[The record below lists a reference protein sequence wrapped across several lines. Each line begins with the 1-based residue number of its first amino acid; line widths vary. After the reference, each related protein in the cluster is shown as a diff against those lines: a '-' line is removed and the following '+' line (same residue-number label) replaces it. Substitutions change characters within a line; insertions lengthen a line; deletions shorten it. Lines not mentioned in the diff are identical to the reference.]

1 MPPPRS
7 KPAPFAIKYLDHAAA
22 CAWVRRHHTGYLRR
36 VARCP
41 HNRKHR
47 TFADAPSFCAH
58 LLDWAPEERRELSK
72 KLRALV
78 AACWSWR
85 ALLVRG
91 PAWTFI
97 LANDDLEGGM
107 PHTIHT
113 AIVLP
118 RWLVRTLLFET
129 SDPAAKRT
137 AYETVLHERIHV
149 MQKADPTVFRRLY
162 AAWGW
167 KPVAQG
173 GLVDRALDTLE
184 RRPDRPTRHNPDT
197 PQRWGTVRVAA
208 DGTATTWVPYVQLG
222 PGGMR
227 DARYYLVTLARRQ
240 RGGGG
245 GGDSGAGATP
255 LEVRWHPMEG
265 VGWYNT
271 YFGGAAHAYHPDE
284 AAAVLLADCMVRD
297 AEGGALRECAAVRA
311 VVGWSNG
318 GDKKG

>member
-1 MPPPRS
+1 MRRWRHWSRGWTQRWTQSCQTSKWSTQGSARRGCRRIQGRWYMRQGRRLLCHKLCPYEGVGAIGPRCTGCEALVHGDAQKNPCLLGKPESAMPRDS
-7 KPAPFAIKYLDHAAA
+7 NPAPITIEYLDQTAA
-22 CAWVRRHHTGYLRR
+22 CAWVRRHHTRYLEH
-36 VARCP
+36 VAQCS

-47 TFADAPSFCAH
+47 TFADAPTFCAH

-85 ALLVRG
+85 AFLVRG
-91 PAWTFI
+91 PAWRFI

-129 SDPAAKRT
+129 SDPTAKRT

-149 MQKADPTVFRRLY
+149 MQKASPEMFRRLY

-184 RRPDRPTRHNPDT
+184 RSRPHPPQRP
-197 PQRWGTVRVAA
+197 PQRWGAVRVAP
-208 DGTATTWVPYVQLG
+208 TARRRLG
-222 PGGMR
+222 AVCSTGSRR
-227 DARYYLVTLARRQ
+227 DARHGTTL
-240 RGGGG
+240 
-245 GGDSGAGATP
+245 
-255 LEVRWHPMEG
+255 
-265 VGWYNT
+265 
-271 YFGGAAHAYHPDE
+271 
-284 AAAVLLADCMVRD
+284 
-297 AEGGALRECAAVRA
+297 
-311 VVGWSNG
+311 
-318 GDKKG
+318 

>member
-1 MPPPRS
+1 MPRDS
-7 KPAPFAIKYLDHAAA
+7 NPAPIAIEYLDQTAA
-22 CAWVRRHHTGYLRR
+22 CAWVRRHHTRYLEH
-36 VARCP
+36 VAQCS

-47 TFADAPSFCAH
+47 TFADAPTFCAH

-85 ALLVRG
+85 AFLVRG
-91 PAWTFI
+91 PAWRFI

-129 SDPAAKRT
+129 SDPTAKRT

-149 MQKADPTVFRRLY
+149 MQKASPEMFRRLY

-184 RRPDRPTRHNPDT
+184 RSPDRPTRHNPDT
-197 PQRWGTVRVAA
+197 PQRWGAVRVAP

-227 DARYYLVTLARRQ
+227 DARYYLVTLERRGQ
-240 RGGGG
+240 
-245 GGDSGAGATP
+245 GGDGGSAGSTP
-255 LEVRWHPMEG
+255 LQVQWHPMEG
-265 VGWYNT
+265 VSWYT
-271 YFGGAAHAYHPDE
+271 LYFGGAAHAYHPDE
-284 AAAVLLADCMVRD
+284 AAAVLLSECMVRD
-297 AEGGALRECAAVRA
+297 VEGGALRECAAVRA
-311 VVGWSNG
+311 LVRWC
-318 GDKKG
+318 GDI